1 MDKISLYIH
10 IPFCAQKCLYC
21 DFPSFARKDHLR
33 KAYIEALNKEIIS
46 LREKHNNLE
55 INTIFIGGGTPSVL
69 EADELE
75 CLLKEVAKLNM
86 AKDIEYSMEC
96 NPGNLTEE
104 KLEVMKKYGVNRIS
118 MGLQAKQDNLLK
130 GLGRIHNYKTF
141 KENFLLAKKVGF
153 NNINV
158 DLMFGL
164 PNQRLNEWEETL
176 REIISLEP
184 AHISAY
190 SLIIEEGTA
199 FYNLYENDK
208 LKLPTE
214 EEERKMY
221 HLTKKILEENG
232 FNQYEISNY
241 AKEGKECRHNLAY
254 WNMDNWI
261 GVGSAAASYI
271 NGKRIKN
278 ISSVEEYINSI
289 NEKGEAVE
297 EIINKLDTIDTLIN
311 NSKNDNM
318 EEFMFMGLRK
328 INGIDENE
336 FKNRFSMNIND
347 VYGEILNKY
356 IGEGLLIRESGRIFL
371 SEKGIEISNIIM
383 ADFLL

>member
-221 HLTKKILEENG
+221 HLAKKILEENG

-261 GVGSAAASYI
+261 GVGSASASYI
-271 NGKRIKN
+271 DGKRIKN
-278 ISSVEEYINSI
+278 ISSVEKYINSI
-289 NEKGEAVE
+289 NEKREAVE
-297 EIINKLDTIDTLIN
+297 EIIN

-356 IGEGLLIRESGRIFL
+356 IDEGLLIRESGRIFL

>member
-221 HLTKKILEENG
+221 HLAKKILEENG

-261 GVGSAAASYI
+261 GVGLAAASYI

-278 ISSVEEYINSI
+278 ISSVEKYINFI

-297 EIINKLDTIDTLIN
+297 EIIN

-356 IGEGLLIRESGRIFL
+356 IDEGLLIRESGRIFL

>member
-33 KAYIEALNKEIIS
+33 KAYIEALNKEIIN

-69 EADELE
+69 ESNELE
-75 CLLKEVAKLNM
+75 CLLKEIAKLNM

-221 HLTKKILEENG
+221 HLAKKILEENG

-297 EIINKLDTIDTLIN
+297 EIIN

-356 IGEGLLIRESGRIFL
+356 IDEGLLIRESGRIFL

>member
-221 HLTKKILEENG
+221 HLAKKILEENG

-297 EIINKLDTIDTLIN
+297 EIIN

-336 FKNRFSMNIND
+336 FKKRFSMNIND

-356 IGEGLLIRESGRIFL
+356 IDEGLLIRESGRIFL
-371 SEKGIEISNIIM
+371 SEKGIEISNVIM

>member
-46 LREKHNNLE
+46 LREKYNNLE

-104 KLEVMKKYGVNRIS
+104 KLEVMKNYGVNRIS

-164 PNQRLNEWEETL
+164 PNQSLNEWEETL

-221 HLTKKILEENG
+221 HLAKKILEENG

-254 WNMDNWI
+254 WNMNNWI

-289 NEKGEAVE
+289 KDKGEAVE
-297 EIINKLDTIDTLIN
+297 EIIN

-371 SEKGIEISNIIM
+371 SEKGIEISNVIM

>member
-55 INTIFIGGGTPSVL
+55 ISTIFIGGGTPSVL
-69 EADELE
+69 EANELE

-164 PNQRLNEWEETL
+164 PNQSLNEWEETL

-221 HLTKKILEENG
+221 HLAKRILEENG

-289 NEKGEAVE
+289 KDKGEAVE
-297 EIINKLDTIDTLIN
+297 EIIN

-356 IGEGLLIRESGRIFL
+356 ICEGLLIRESGRIFL
-371 SEKGIEISNIIM
+371 SEKGIEISNVIM

>member
-21 DFPSFARKDHLR
+21 DFPSFASKDHLR

-75 CLLKEVAKLNM
+75 CLLKEVAKLNI

-221 HLTKKILEENG
+221 HLAKKILEENG

-241 AKEGKECRHNLAY
+241 AKERKECRHNLAY

-297 EIINKLDTIDTLIN
+297 EIIN
-311 NSKNDNM
+311 NSKNDNI

-336 FKNRFSMNIND
+336 FKKRFSMNIND

-356 IGEGLLIRESGRIFL
+356 IDEGLLIRESGRIFL
-371 SEKGIEISNIIM
+371 SEKGIEISNVIM

>member
-221 HLTKKILEENG
+221 HLAKKILEENG

-278 ISSVEEYINSI
+278 ISSVEKYINSI
-289 NEKGEAVE
+289 NEKREAVE
-297 EIINKLDTIDTLIN
+297 EIIN

-356 IGEGLLIRESGRIFL
+356 IDEGLLIRKSGRIFL

>member
-86 AKDIEYSMEC
+86 AKYIEYSMEC

-118 MGLQAKQDNLLK
+118 MGLQAKQDNLLR

-221 HLTKKILEENG
+221 HLAKKILEENG

-241 AKEGKECRHNLAY
+241 AKERKECRHNLAY

-297 EIINKLDTIDTLIN
+297 EIIN
-311 NSKNDNM
+311 NSKNDNI

-336 FKNRFSMNIND
+336 FKKRFSMNIND

-356 IGEGLLIRESGRIFL
+356 IDEGLLIRESGRIFL
-371 SEKGIEISNIIM
+371 SEKGIEISNVIM

>member
-1 MDKISLYIH
+1 MEKISLYIH

-153 NNINV
+153 NNINI

-221 HLTKKILEENG
+221 HLAKKILEENG

-241 AKEGKECRHNLAY
+241 AKERKECRHNLAY

-297 EIINKLDTIDTLIN
+297 EIIT

-336 FKNRFSMNIND
+336 FKKRFSMNIND

-356 IGEGLLIRESGRIFL
+356 IDEGLLIRESGRIFL

>member
-46 LREKHNNLE
+46 LREKNNNLE

-164 PNQRLNEWEETL
+164 PNQSLNEWEETL

-221 HLTKKILEENG
+221 HLAKKILEENG

-289 NEKGEAVE
+289 KDKVEAVE
-297 EIINKLDTIDTLIN
+297 EIIN

-371 SEKGIEISNIIM
+371 SEKGIEISNVIM

>member
-33 KAYIEALNKEIIS
+33 KAYIEALNKEIIN

-69 EADELE
+69 ESNELE
-75 CLLKEVAKLNM
+75 CLLKEIAKLNM

-130 GLGRIHNYKTF
+130 GLGRIHNYKIF

-221 HLTKKILEENG
+221 HLAKEILEENG

-261 GVGSAAASYI
+261 GVGSASASYI

-278 ISSVEEYINSI
+278 MSSVEEYINSI
-289 NEKGEAVE
+289 NERGEAVE
-297 EIINKLDTIDTLIN
+297 EIIN

-336 FKNRFSMNIND
+336 FKKRFGMNIND

-356 IGEGLLIRESGRIFL
+356 IDEGLLIRESGRIFL
-371 SEKGIEISNIIM
+371 SEKGIEISNVIM

>member
-10 IPFCAQKCLYC
+10 IPFCVQKCLYC

-221 HLTKKILEENG
+221 HLAKKILEENG

-278 ISSVEEYINSI
+278 KSSVEEYINSI

-297 EIINKLDTIDTLIN
+297 EIIN

-336 FKNRFSMNIND
+336 FKKRFSMNIND

-356 IGEGLLIRESGRIFL
+356 IDEGLLIRESGRIFL

>member
-33 KAYIEALNKEIIS
+33 KTYIEALNKEIIS

-176 REIISLEP
+176 REIISLDP

-214 EEERKMY
+214 EDERKMY

-297 EIINKLDTIDTLIN
+297 EIIN

-347 VYGEILNKY
+347 VYGEILYKY

>member
-33 KAYIEALNKEIIS
+33 KAYIEALNKEIIN

-69 EADELE
+69 ESNELE
-75 CLLKEVAKLNM
+75 CLLKEIAKLNM

-176 REIISLEP
+176 REIISLDP

-221 HLTKKILEENG
+221 HLAKKILEENG

-289 NEKGEAVE
+289 NENGEAVE
-297 EIINKLDTIDTLIN
+297 EIIN

>member
-46 LREKHNNLE
+46 LREKNNNLE

-69 EADELE
+69 EANELE

-164 PNQRLNEWEETL
+164 PNQSLNEWEETL

-221 HLTKKILEENG
+221 HLAKKILEENG

-289 NEKGEAVE
+289 KDRGEAVE
-297 EIINKLDTIDTLIN
+297 EIIN

-318 EEFMFMGLRK
+318 EEFMFMELRK

-371 SEKGIEISNIIM
+371 SEKGIEISNVIM

>member
-69 EADELE
+69 ESDELE

-221 HLTKKILEENG
+221 HLAKKILEENG

-278 ISSVEEYINSI
+278 ISSVEKYINSI
-289 NEKGEAVE
+289 NEKREAVE
-297 EIINKLDTIDTLIN
+297 EIIN

-356 IGEGLLIRESGRIFL
+356 IDEGLLIRESGRIFL

>member
-214 EEERKMY
+214 EEGRKMY
-221 HLTKKILEENG
+221 HLAKKILEENG

-278 ISSVEEYINSI
+278 ISSVEKYINSI
-289 NEKGEAVE
+289 NEKREAVE
-297 EIINKLDTIDTLIN
+297 EIIN

-356 IGEGLLIRESGRIFL
+356 IDEGLLIRESGRIFL

>member
-69 EADELE
+69 EANELE

-86 AKDIEYSMEC
+86 AKEVEYSMEC

-164 PNQRLNEWEETL
+164 PNQSLNEWEETL

-221 HLTKKILEENG
+221 HLAKRILEENG

-289 NEKGEAVE
+289 KDKGEAVE
-297 EIINKLDTIDTLIN
+297 EIIN

-371 SEKGIEISNIIM
+371 SEKGIEISNVIM

>member
-33 KAYIEALNKEIIS
+33 KAYIEALNKEIMS

-96 NPGNLTEE
+96 NPGNLIEE

-221 HLTKKILEENG
+221 HLAKKILEENG

-278 ISSVEEYINSI
+278 ISSVEGYINSI
-289 NEKGEAVE
+289 NEKREAVE
-297 EIINKLDTIDTLIN
+297 EIIN

-356 IGEGLLIRESGRIFL
+356 IDEGLLIRKSGRIFL

>member
-199 FYNLYENDK
+199 FYNLYEKDK

-221 HLTKKILEENG
+221 HLAKEILEENG

-271 NGKRIKN
+271 DGKRIKN

-297 EIINKLDTIDTLIN
+297 EIIN

-356 IGEGLLIRESGRIFL
+356 IGEGLLIRESGRVFL
-371 SEKGIEISNIIM
+371 SEKGIEISNVIM

>member
-69 EADELE
+69 ESNELE
-75 CLLKEVAKLNM
+75 CLLKEIAKLNM

-221 HLTKKILEENG
+221 HLAKKILEENG

-261 GVGSAAASYI
+261 GVGSASASYI
-271 NGKRIKN
+271 DGKRIKN
-278 ISSVEEYINSI
+278 ISSVEKYINSI

-297 EIINKLDTIDTLIN
+297 EIIN

-336 FKNRFSMNIND
+336 FKKRFSMNIND

-356 IGEGLLIRESGRIFL
+356 IDEGLLIRESGRIFL

>member
-176 REIISLEP
+176 REIISLET

-221 HLTKKILEENG
+221 HLAKKILEENG

-297 EIINKLDTIDTLIN
+297 EIIN

-336 FKNRFSMNIND
+336 FKKRFSMNIND

-356 IGEGLLIRESGRIFL
+356 IDEGLLIRESGRIFL
-371 SEKGIEISNIIM
+371 SEKGIEISNVIM

>member
-33 KAYIEALNKEIIS
+33 KAYIEALNKEIIN

-86 AKDIEYSMEC
+86 AKDVEYSMEC

-221 HLTKKILEENG
+221 HLAKKILEENG

-261 GVGSAAASYI
+261 GVGSASASYI
-271 NGKRIKN
+271 DGKRIKN
-278 ISSVEEYINSI
+278 ISSVEKYINSI

-297 EIINKLDTIDTLIN
+297 EIIN

-356 IGEGLLIRESGRIFL
+356 IGERLLIRESGRIFL
-371 SEKGIEISNIIM
+371 SEKGIEISNVIM

>member
-33 KAYIEALNKEIIS
+33 KAYIEALNKEIIN

-86 AKDIEYSMEC
+86 AKYIEYSMEC

-221 HLTKKILEENG
+221 HLAKKILEENG

-241 AKEGKECRHNLAY
+241 AKERKECRHNLAY

-261 GVGSAAASYI
+261 GVGSASASYI

-297 EIINKLDTIDTLIN
+297 EIIN

-336 FKNRFSMNIND
+336 FKKRFSMNIND

-356 IGEGLLIRESGRIFL
+356 IDEGLLIRESGRIFL
-371 SEKGIEISNIIM
+371 SEKGIEISNVIM

>member
-86 AKDIEYSMEC
+86 SKDIEYSMEC

-221 HLTKKILEENG
+221 HLAKKILEENG

-271 NGKRIKN
+271 DGKRIKN

-297 EIINKLDTIDTLIN
+297 EIIN

-356 IGEGLLIRESGRIFL
+356 IDEGLLIRESGRIFL

>member
-33 KAYIEALNKEIIS
+33 KAYIEALNKEIIN

-69 EADELE
+69 ESNELE
-75 CLLKEVAKLNM
+75 CLLKEIAKLNM

-221 HLTKKILEENG
+221 HLAKKILEENG

-297 EIINKLDTIDTLIN
+297 EIIN

-336 FKNRFSMNIND
+336 FKKRFSMNIND

-356 IGEGLLIRESGRIFL
+356 IDEGLLIRESGRIFL

>member
-10 IPFCAQKCLYC
+10 IPFCAQKCHYC

-33 KAYIEALNKEIIS
+33 KAYIEALNKEIIN

-69 EADELE
+69 ESNELE
-75 CLLKEVAKLNM
+75 CLLKEIAKLNM

-221 HLTKKILEENG
+221 HLAKKILEENG

-297 EIINKLDTIDTLIN
+297 EIIN

-336 FKNRFSMNIND
+336 FKKRFSMNIND

-356 IGEGLLIRESGRIFL
+356 IDEGLLIRDSGRIFL

>member
-33 KAYIEALNKEIIS
+33 KAYIEALNKEIIN

-69 EADELE
+69 ESNELE
-75 CLLKEVAKLNM
+75 CLLKEIAKLNM

-184 AHISAY
+184 SHISAY

-221 HLTKKILEENG
+221 HLAKKILEENG

-297 EIINKLDTIDTLIN
+297 EIIN

-336 FKNRFSMNIND
+336 FKKRFSMNIND

-356 IGEGLLIRESGRIFL
+356 IDEGLLIRDSGRIFL

>member
-86 AKDIEYSMEC
+86 AKDVEYSMEC

-118 MGLQAKQDNLLK
+118 MGLQAKQDNLLR

-153 NNINV
+153 NNINI

-221 HLTKKILEENG
+221 HLAKKILEENG

-297 EIINKLDTIDTLIN
+297 EIIN

-336 FKNRFSMNIND
+336 FKKRFSMNIND

-356 IGEGLLIRESGRIFL
+356 IDEGLLIRDSGRIFL

>member
-221 HLTKKILEENG
+221 HLAKKILEENG

-297 EIINKLDTIDTLIN
+297 EIIN

-356 IGEGLLIRESGRIFL
+356 IDEGLLIRESGRIFL
-371 SEKGIEISNIIM
+371 SEKGIEISNVIM

>member
-221 HLTKKILEENG
+221 HLAKKILEENG

-278 ISSVEEYINSI
+278 ISSVEKYINSI

-297 EIINKLDTIDTLIN
+297 EIIN

-336 FKNRFSMNIND
+336 FKKRFSMNIND

-356 IGEGLLIRESGRIFL
+356 IGEGILIRESGRIFL

>member
-86 AKDIEYSMEC
+86 TKDIEYSMEC

-221 HLTKKILEENG
+221 HLAKKILEENG

-278 ISSVEEYINSI
+278 ISSVEKYINSI

-297 EIINKLDTIDTLIN
+297 EIIN

-336 FKNRFSMNIND
+336 FKKRFSMNIND

>member
-33 KAYIEALNKEIIS
+33 KTYIEALNKEIIS

-221 HLTKKILEENG
+221 HLAKKILEENG

-278 ISSVEEYINSI
+278 INSVEEYINSI

-297 EIINKLDTIDTLIN
+297 EIIN

-336 FKNRFSMNIND
+336 FKKRFSMNIND

>member
-46 LREKHNNLE
+46 LREKNNNLE

-164 PNQRLNEWEETL
+164 PNQSLNEWEETL

-221 HLTKKILEENG
+221 HLAKKILEENG

-289 NEKGEAVE
+289 KDKGEAVE
-297 EIINKLDTIDTLIN
+297 EIIN

-356 IGEGLLIRESGRIFL
+356 IGERLLIRESGRIFL
-371 SEKGIEISNIIM
+371 SEKGIEISNVIM